1 MPKAPIPKELEPVK
15 ELALRAIAPIKPLD
29 RSTKSPAGDQRT
41 NAGRKLPP
49 YYLVYF
55 LLVDLV
61 EFPSSGQDEKVAW
74 SVPIDFEGDGYVIE
88 HRKFGVG
95 IFAGHG
101 EDVEKQATRI
111 LSLIRSGVK
120 AAKPFLRWVADSAVE
135 QSKLNVINNGR
146 RLFER
151 YVFFRDGFK
160 TKSEEAE
167 KRRDEQ
173 HVERTKFSYGQA
185 TTIRFPAY
193 EIARN
198 ASWLALSAIDAFY
211 SWTEHIFIHLAILQ
225 GRLTTGHDVAE
236 LAGAEWG
243 MKFKVALD
251 ITDKATKIHFD
262 ELTTIRRQLRN
273 FMAHGA
279 FGKEGEAFSFH
290 SGAGAVPV
298 AFERRH
304 GMPRFSITPELAFD
318 DGAALAAIERFIT
331 FLWSGA
337 RAPARIYLQEWDLPL
352 ILPMATDGTYAR
364 AMSSVDEMNEFAEYL
379 GNESDN
385 AANMD
390 W

>member
-1 MPKAPIPKELEPVK
+1 MMK
-15 ELALRAIAPIKPLD
+15 
-29 RSTKSPAGDQRT
+29 
-41 NAGRKLPP
+41 
-49 YYLVYF
+49 
-55 LLVDLV
+55 
-61 EFPSSGQDEKVAW
+61 KVAW
-74 SVPIDFEGDGYVIE
+74 SVPIDFDGDGYVIE
-88 HRKFGVG
+88 HRKFGLG
-95 IFAGHG
+95 IFAGHR
-101 EDVEKQATRI
+101 EDVEKQATKI
-111 LSLIRSGVK
+111 LSLIIRVK

-160 TKSEEAE
+160 AKSEEAE

-173 HVERTKFSYGQA
+173 QVERKTFPYGQA
-185 TTIRFPAY
+185 TTIRFPAC

-211 SWTEHIFIHLAILQ
+211 SWTEHILIHLAILR
-225 GRLTTGHDVAE
+225 GRLTTGRDVAE

-243 MKFKVALD
+243 TKFKAVLD
-251 ITDKATKIHFD
+251 ITDKTTKAHFD

-298 AFERRH
+298 AFERRS

-318 DGAALAAIERFIT
+318 DGEALAAIERFIT
-331 FLWSGA
+331 FLWLGA
-337 RAPARIYLQEWDLPL
+337 RAPAQIYLQESDLPL
-352 ILPMATDGTYAR
+352 ILPMANDGTYAR
-364 AMSSVDEMNEFAEYL
+364 AMSSVDEMNKFVDYL
-379 GNESDN
+379 GTEVDN